1 MLLHGG
7 LIGASGV
14 AVGAGSSPAFDLT
27 AGGITFAYVSDSGTN
42 TTISGNV
49 PANVVDGNL
58 MLAFALSGAFP
69 DNPASIT
76 NPAGW
81 TSIILETGVN
91 GLYFRPYSLSY
102 RVANSEPSSYSWTV
116 TSGTT
121 DDAVAIIR
129 VTGANTSSP
138 ISGTPV
144 VDHHLTTTPTSP
156 SVTTA
161 HADALAVFGFC
172 VNGGWSLNAEDAG
185 YPSGTSGVFARRS
198 RQHSSGVVFAL
209 ATQVIASAGAT
220 GSKAWGALTEST
232 ESDEFSFAIRPA

>member
-27 AGGITFAYVSDSGTN
+27 EGGITFSYVSDFNTN

-49 PANVVDGNL
+49 PANVVNGDL
-58 MLAFALSGAFP
+58 MLAFALSGAP

-81 TSIILETGVN
+81 TSIILETGVD
-91 GLYFRPYSLSY
+91 GRYFRPYSLSY

-161 HADALAVFGFC
+161 HANALGVFGFC
-172 VNGGWSLNAEDAG
+172 VHDGWSLNAQDAG

-198 RQHSSGVVFAL
+198 QQHSIGVVFAL
-209 ATQVIASAGAT
+209 ATQAITSAGAT
-220 GSKAWGALTEST
+220 GSKVWGALTEST

>member
-58 MLAFALSGAFP
+58 MLAFALSGAP

-81 TSIILETGVN
+81 TSIILETGVD

-116 TSGTT
+116 TSGAT

-161 HADALAVFGFC
+161 HANALGVFGFC
-172 VNGGWSLNAEDAG
+172 VHDGWSLNAEDAG

-198 RQHSSGVVFAL
+198 RQYSGGVVFAL
-209 ATQVIASAGAT
+209 ATQAITSAGAT
-220 GSKAWGALTEST
+220 GSKVWGALTEST

>member
-27 AGGITFAYVSDSGTN
+27 AGGITFSYVSDFNTN

-49 PANVVDGNL
+49 PANVVNGDL
-58 MLAFALSGAFP
+58 MLAFALSGAP

-81 TSIILETGVN
+81 ESIILETGVD
-91 GLYFRPYSLSY
+91 GRYFRPYSLSY

-161 HADALAVFGFC
+161 HANALGVFGFC
-172 VNGGWSLNAEDAG
+172 VHDGWSLNAEDAG

-198 RQHSSGVVFAL
+198 QQHSIGVVFAL
-209 ATQVIASAGAT
+209 ATQAITSAGAT
-220 GSKAWGALTEST
+220 GSKVWGALTEST

>member
-1 MLLHGG
+1 MMKCGSISGRLA
-7 LIGASGV
+7 ASG
-14 AVGAGSSPAFDLT
+14 GASPAFDLT
-27 AGGITFAYVSDSGTN
+27 AGGMTFAYVSDFNTN

-49 PANVVDGNL
+49 PANVVNGDL
-58 MLAFALSGAFP
+58 MLAFALSGAP

-161 HADALAVFGFC
+161 HANALGVFGFC
-172 VNGGWSLNAEDAG
+172 VHNGWSLNAQDAG
-185 YPSGTSGVFARRS
+185 YPSGTSGVFARWS
-198 RQHSSGVVFAL
+198 QQHSIGVVFAL
-209 ATQVIASAGAT
+209 ATQAITSAGAT
-220 GSKAWGALTEST
+220 GSKVWGALTAST

>member
-27 AGGITFAYVSDSGTN
+27 AGGMTFAYVSDFNTN

-49 PANVVDGNL
+49 PANVVNGDL

-81 TSIILETGVN
+81 TSIILETGVD

-116 TSGTT
+116 TSGAT

-161 HADALAVFGFC
+161 HANALGVFGFC
-172 VNGGWSLNAEDAG
+172 VHDGWSLNAQDAG
-185 YPSGTSGVFARRS
+185 YPSGTSGVFARWS

-209 ATQVIASAGAT
+209 ATQAITSAGAT
-220 GSKAWGALTEST
+220 GSKVWGALTGST
-232 ESDEFSFAIRPA
+232 ESDEFSFSIRPA

>member
-27 AGGITFAYVSDSGTN
+27 AGGMTFGYNNDGNTNATVSC
-42 TTISGNV
+42 NV
-49 PANVVDGNL
+49 PSNVVNGNL
-58 MLAFALSGAFP
+58 MLAFALSGAP

-81 TSIILETGVN
+81 TSIILETGVD

-116 TSGTT
+116 TSGAT

>member
-27 AGGITFAYVSDSGTN
+27 EGGITFAYVSDSGTN

-58 MLAFALSGAFP
+58 MLAFALSGAP

-81 TSIILETGVN
+81 TSIILETGVD

-116 TSGTT
+116 TSGAT

-161 HADALAVFGFC
+161 HANALGVFGFC
-172 VNGGWSLNAEDAG
+172 VHDGWSLNAQDAG

-198 RQHSSGVVFAL
+198 RQYSGGVVFAL

-220 GSKAWGALTEST
+220 GSKVWGALTEST
-232 ESDEFSFAIRPA
+232 ESDELSFAIRPA